1 MKEHTALVK
10 RVCRVCHQAVDAEIV
25 IATKYY
31 NGEPLID
38 LAKYHQKVVGFLE
51 EPCDDC
57 KKKFK
62 MDEYNI
68 ILEFDEAKTDDRN
81 DPYCTGRV
89 LQVRKD
95 TEFAKLLPVKNGVC
109 YASIDLMNEFIKR
122 INGEENEQ
130 SLQREL

>member
-1 MKEHTALVK
+1 MAEHVALVK
-10 RVCRVCHQAVDAEIV
+10 RVCRVCHKEVDAEIV
-25 IATKYY
+25 VATRYF
-31 NGEPLID
+31 NGEPLTD
-38 LAKYHQKVVGFLE
+38 LSQYHGKVVGFLE

-57 KKKFK
+57 KEKFR

-95 TEFAKLLPVKNGVC
+95 TEFAKVLPVKNGMC
-109 YASIDLMNEFIKR
+109 YASTTIVNEIVKR
-122 INGEENEQ
+122 ISGEENEQ
-130 SLQREL
+130 SL